1 MIRFKRL
8 LARLLAPWRIIRRL
22 ERDNERLANALE
34 NPLLTGIEW
43 GRERGIEM
51 SMQGSG
57 PQILAGMFLGFLEQD
72 GKQAP
77 NYIEVT
83 FGSSKGPIV
92 VTVMQPDGAT
102 PHQLKQQAE
111 AEVRRLKSELLA
123 LQGQD
128 GVNQV
133 NPEKTP

>member
-1 MIRFKRL
+1 
-8 LARLLAPWRIIRRL
+8 
-22 ERDNERLANALE
+22 
-34 NPLLTGIEW
+34 
-43 GRERGIEM
+43 
-51 SMQGSG
+51 
-57 PQILAGMFLGFLEQD
+57 
-72 GKQAP
+72 
-77 NYIEVT
+77 
-83 FGSSKGPIV
+83 
-92 VTVMQPDGAT
+92 MQPDGAT